1 MLPKWQKPTQR
12 RLQAINLDKYDW
24 KKKKNLNKQT
34 LHYFLKLSVAAELKR
49 TELEL
54 FCTIVF
60 SWIYISKTRALIE
73 LTATRKKNE
82 ETQRRYKTFTE
93 KTKKKTK
100 QEAKRLKREKKKRY
114 RSVSLTE
121 ADVY

>member
-1 MLPKWQKPTQR
+1 MLAVIQLYASEMTKT
-12 RLQAINLDKYDW
+12 LQAIKLDKYDW
-24 KKKKNLNKQT
+24 KKKKSLNKQT

-60 SWIYISKTRALIE
+60 SWIYTSKTRALIE

-82 ETQRRYKTFTE
+82 ETQRR
-93 KTKKKTK
+93 
-100 QEAKRLKREKKKRY
+100 
-114 RSVSLTE
+114 
-121 ADVY
+121 

>member
-1 MLPKWQKPTQR
+1 MLAVIQLYASEMTKT
-12 RLQAINLDKYDW
+12 LQAIKLDKYDW
-24 KKKKNLNKQT
+24 KKKSLNKQT

-60 SWIYISKTRALIE
+60 SWIYTSKTRALIE

-82 ETQRRYKTFTE
+82 ETQRR
-93 KTKKKTK
+93 
-100 QEAKRLKREKKKRY
+100 
-114 RSVSLTE
+114 
-121 ADVY
+121 